1 MVESESC
8 MSSTKDRIR
17 NGALC
22 AAPAAAG
29 PGADGTLHELGPL
42 ALMVAGFVGVGIWM
56 FRRYGD
62 QSKRERPAAAPHRSG
77 APSAAPP
84 AGHPAGA

>member
-1 MVESESC
+1 MVES
-8 MSSTKDRIR
+8 MNRTKDRIR

-42 ALMVAGFVGVGIWM
+42 ALMVAGFAGVGIWM
-56 FRRYGD
+56 FRRYGNAS
-62 QSKRERPAAAPHRSG
+62 QRERPAAVAHRSG

-84 AGHPAGA
+84 AGA

>member
-1 MVESESC
+1 MVES
-8 MSSTKDRIR
+8 MNRTKDRIR

-42 ALMVAGFVGVGIWM
+42 ALMVAGFAGVGIWM
-56 FRRYGD
+56 FRRYGNAS
-62 QSKRERPAAAPHRSG
+62 QRERPAAAAHRSG

>member
-1 MVESESC
+1 MIDSKAYV
-8 MSSTKDRIR
+8 SSTKERIR

-29 PGADGTLHELGPL
+29 PGADGTMHELGPL
-42 ALMVAGFVGVGIWM
+42 ALMVAGFAGVGIWM

-62 QSKRERPAAAPHRSG
+62 PSKRDRPAPEARPTG
-77 APSAAPP
+77 APSAATP